1 MIAPSE
7 ICDDDFVFGQNDS
20 PDGSDAT
27 KYIKTRIGS
36 LEGNKG
42 MYSDIE

>member
-7 ICDDDFVFGQNDS
+7 IWDDDFVFGQNDS
-20 PDGSDAT
+20 PDGSDSPR
-27 KYIKTRIGS
+27 YIKTRIGS